1 MMEMLIMTQT
11 ITTLTLRRSRLL
23 THGGVILDHPKIATV
38 STRIVTAV
46 EDISVLVALTKTA
59 PEAENAKPAFGHTH
73 ATTLGKKQLF
83 RIGTHLMVMMAL
95 SILTQ
100 KIVTQAITQVITQ
113 AITVIT
119 QAGTLQ
125 RKPWPLESTSAL
137 KEMIASSNARRAIL
151 QKRGMLA

>member
-1 MMEMLIMTQT
+1 
-11 ITTLTLRRSRLL
+11 LL

-38 STRIVTAV
+38 STSIVTVV
-46 EDISVLVALTKTA
+46 EDISVLVALTKTV

-73 ATTLGKKQLF
+73 ATTLGQKQLF
-83 RIGTHLMVMMAL
+83 QIGTHLMVMTAL
-95 SILTQ
+95 SILIQ
-100 KIVTQAITQVITQ
+100 KIVTQAITQAIIQAITQ
-113 AITVIT
+113 AITQAII

-137 KEMIASSNARRAIL
+137 KEMIASPNARMAIL